1 MRIDYRELKRRVR
14 LIEVLF
20 EWIGWEST
28 EGRGD
33 QLRGPCPL
41 PGCRS
46 RNEENAKAHERT
58 FSVHAEKSMY
68 RCFGC
73 DSRGNIL
80 DFWQAYRGKS
90 LRESALE
97 LVQHLETSNRPSVA
111 DQPSSMQHP
120 SSHPAKMADS

>member
-1 MRIDYRELKRRVR
+1 MRIDYRELKRRIR
-14 LIEVLF
+14 LIEVL
-20 EWIGWEST
+20 ERIGWEST

-46 RNEENAKAHERT
+46 RNMENAKAHKRS
-58 FSVHAEKSMY
+58 FSVQAEKSMY

-73 DSRGNIL
+73 DSRGNVL

-111 DQPSSMQHP
+111 DQPGSMQHP